1 MCHNRRTL
9 KYNIVGIAIMTS
21 DNLDWEVVLDDLKE
35 KYGSLENV
43 DVKQEAEE
51 LGVSKRTLYR
61 HLKEGGMKEKK
72 KVIDIVVPDESELP
86 EEIVEADPD
95 KMNTGMMEKI
105 ALEEGYE
112 RGTDEFNS
120 RVWAYKQYLSKKRER
135 LRIEKNPLLKTYEG
149 GKQQIMTVKKQV
161 MEFLESAHMTLDD
174 LVSTEVPKDAQTK
187 EQEPVQLPQV
197 GVITKMQAE
206 KIIDEYGGM
215 TLFANKEPNKNIL
228 GNLIRGYGWVLLDPD
243 DPKTIREA
251 AGRLGDV
258 GYKVVN
264 PSDKEDLTALLTYL
278 FARGFRVFDTKK
290 EGWIDDMVAEL
301 KRAKTSMLI
310 VDKDKEGWLKEL
322 GVELKMYDKRITDD
336 DTYQDDVE
344 RRAREVAQEGMNADA
359 AKDFL
364 EKNGYMVEKATLTR
378 QELEEKLKE
387 YRAKW
392 EKEFD
397 LKVAS
402 DTEIAKTKEFSNMVS
417 QVVGN
422 LVGSIFGSPVT
433 PEEEKIV
440 ERISQQTEEDLR
452 KAKEEWDA
460 RKKKGKKTKK
470 KKGAK

>member
-1 MCHNRRTL
+1 MNNKKINWPPL
-9 KYNIVGIAIMTS
+9 I
-21 DNLDWEVVLDDLKE
+21 EELKE
-35 KYGSLENV
+35 KYGSLSSIHISE
-43 DVKQEAEE
+43 EARRM
-51 LGVSKRTLYR
+51 GIPKSTLHYHIR
-61 HLKEGGMKEKK
+61 KAMKEEEDSKISK
-72 KVIDIVVPDESELP
+72 NPEEAYLP
-86 EEIVEADPD
+86 EEITGPDPN
-95 KMNTGMMEKI
+95 KITTGMMEKI
-105 ALEEGYE
+105 AEKEGYE

-120 RVWAYKQYLSKKRER
+120 RIWAYRQYLSKKKER
-135 LRIEKNPLLKTYEG
+135 LKIERNPLLKTYEG
-149 GKQQIMTVKKQV
+149 GKKQIMTVKKQV

-174 LVSTEVPKDAQTK
+174 LVSTDIPKDTQTR
-187 EQEPVQLPQV
+187 EQESVELPKV

-264 PSDKEDLTALLTYL
+264 PNDAEDLTALLTYL

-290 EGWIDDMVAEL
+290 DGWIDDMVAEL

-310 VDKDKEGWLKEL
+310 VDKDKERWLKEL
-322 GVELKMYDKRITDD
+322 GVELKMYDKRIVDD

-344 RRAREVAQEGMNADA
+344 RRAREVAQEGMNVDA

-402 DTEIAKTKEFSNMVS
+402 DTEIAKTKEFSKMVS
-417 QVVGN
+417 QVVET
-422 LVGSIFGSPVT
+422 LVRSIFGSPVT